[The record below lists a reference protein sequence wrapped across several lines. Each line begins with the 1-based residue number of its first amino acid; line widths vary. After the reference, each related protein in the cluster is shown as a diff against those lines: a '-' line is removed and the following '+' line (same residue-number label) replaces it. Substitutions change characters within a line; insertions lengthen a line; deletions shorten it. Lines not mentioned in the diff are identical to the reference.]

1 MEKNISR
8 RQALQTT
15 ASLIGAG
22 FTLSSFMQHHKKD
35 GFQIGACDWSINSIN
50 KPESGEMGAKL
61 GLDGVQVNLG
71 NVANNMHLRNP
82 KIQHEYLSNFKKN
95 NIKFS
100 GLAIGELNNIPYKS
114 DNRTD
119 EWVSNSLDVAKV
131 LGVKTILLAFF
142 GNNDLKNDE
151 TGTRTVIEKFK
162 KVMPKAEQ
170 MGLTFGIESW
180 LSAKEHLYIINEVKS
195 PNLKVYYDVANSNH
209 MGYNI
214 YQEIRELGKQNMICE
229 FHAKENDFL
238 LGSGRIDF
246 QEVKKCMNEIG
257 YKGWIQMEGA
267 VPTGKPMFD
276 SYIENRKFMKSVFTT

>member
-1 MEKNISR
+1 MENIISR

-22 FTLSSFMQHHKKD
+22 LSFPSFIQNYKKE
-35 GFQIGACDWSINSIN
+35 GFQIGACDWSINSID
-50 KPESGEMGAKL
+50 KPESGEMGANL

-71 NVANNMHLRNP
+71 NIANNMHLRDP
-82 KIQHEYLSNFKKN
+82 KIQQEYLNNFKKN

-114 DNRTD
+114 DDRTD
-119 EWVSNSLDVAKV
+119 QWVSDSLDVAKV

-151 TGTRTVIEKFK
+151 VGTRIVIEKFK

-170 MGLTFGIESW
+170 MGITFGIESW

-238 LGSGRIDF
+238 LGSGRVDF
-246 QEVKKCMNEIG
+246 QEVKKCMDEIK

-267 VPTGKPMFD
+267 VPVGKPMFE
-276 SYIENRKFMKSVFTT
+276 SYIENRKFMKSLFVV

>member
-1 MEKNISR
+1 MVNIISR
-8 RQALQTT
+8 RQALQT
-15 ASLIGAG
+15 SLALVGAG
-22 FTLSSFMQHHKKD
+22 LTFSSFIQKSKNE
-35 GFQIGACDWSINSIN
+35 GFQIGACDWSIDSIN

-71 NVANNMHLRNP
+71 NLANNLHLRDP
-82 KIQHEYLSNFKKN
+82 KIQQEYLTNFKTNKM
-95 NIKFS
+95 KFS
-100 GLAIGELNNIPYKS
+100 GLGIGELNSIPYKS
-114 DNRTD
+114 DVRTD
-119 EWVSNSLDVAKV
+119 QWVSDSLDVAKV

-151 TGTRTVIEKFK
+151 AGTRIVIEKFK

-170 MGLTFGIESW
+170 MGISFGIESW

-214 YQEIRELGKQNMICE
+214 YQEIRELGKKNMICE

-238 LGSGRIDF
+238 LGSGRVDF
-246 QEVKKCMNEIG
+246 QEVRKCMDEIN

-267 VPTGKPMFD
+267 VPVGKPMFD
-276 SYIENRKFMKSVFTT
+276 SYIENRKFMKSVFI

>member
-1 MEKNISR
+1 MQNNISR
-8 RQALQTT
+8 RQALQT
-15 ASLIGAG
+15 SLALVGAG
-22 FTLSSFMQHHKKD
+22 FTFSSFIQKSKSE
-35 GFQIGACDWSINSIN
+35 GFQIGACDWSIDSIN
-50 KPESGEMGAKL
+50 KPEAADMGERL

-71 NVANNMHLRNP
+71 NLSNNMHLRDP
-82 KIQHEYLSNFKKN
+82 KIQQEYISNFKKN
-95 NIKFS
+95 KIKFS
-100 GLAIGELNNIPYKS
+100 GLAIGELNTIPYKS
-114 DNRTD
+114 DDRTD
-119 EWVSNSLDVAKV
+119 QWVSDSLDVAKI
-131 LGVKTILLAFF
+131 LGVKTVLLAFF

-151 TGTRTVIEKFK
+151 AGTQNVIQKLK

-170 MGLTFGIESW
+170 MGITLGIESW

-229 FHAKENDFL
+229 FHAKENNFL

-246 QEVKKCMNEIG
+246 QEVKKCMDEIN

-267 VPTGKPMFD
+267 VPVGKPMFE
-276 SYIENRKFMKSVFTT
+276 SYIENRKFMKSVFPV

>member
-1 MEKNISR
+1 MENIISR
-8 RQALQTT
+8 RRALQTT
-15 ASLIGAG
+15 ASLIGVG
-22 FTLSSFMQHHKKD
+22 LSFPSFIQNYKKE

-50 KPESGEMGAKL
+50 KSESGEIGANL

-71 NVANNMHLRNP
+71 NITNNMHLRDP
-82 KIQHEYLSNFKKN
+82 KIQQEYLNNFKKN

-114 DNRTD
+114 DDRTD
-119 EWVSNSLDVAKV
+119 QWVSDSLDVAKV

-151 TGTRTVIEKFK
+151 VGTRIVIEKFK

-170 MGLTFGIESW
+170 MGITFGIESW

-229 FHAKENDFL
+229 FHAKENYFL
-238 LGSGRIDF
+238 LGSGRVDF
-246 QEVKKCMNEIG
+246 QEVKKCMDEIG

-267 VPTGKPMFD
+267 VPVGKPMFE
-276 SYIENRKFMKSVFTT
+276 SYIENRKFMKSLFVV

>member
-1 MEKNISR
+1 MQNILSR
-8 RQALQTT
+8 RQALQT
-15 ASLIGAG
+15 SLALVGAG
-22 FTLSSFMQHHKKD
+22 FTFSSFIQKSKNE
-35 GFQIGACDWSINSIN
+35 GFQIGACINN
-50 KPESGEMGAKL
+50 PESGDMGAKL

-71 NVANNMHLRNP
+71 NLANNMHLRDP
-82 KIQHEYLSNFKKN
+82 KIQQVYLSNFKKN
-95 NIKFS
+95 KIKFS
-100 GLAIGELNNIPYKS
+100 GLAIGELNTIPYKS
-114 DNRTD
+114 DDRTD
-119 EWVSNSLDVAKV
+119 QWVSDSLDVAKV

-142 GNNDLKNDE
+142 ANNDLKNDE
-151 TGTRTVIEKFK
+151 AGTQNVIQKLK

-170 MGLTFGIESW
+170 MGITFGIESW

-246 QEVKKCMNEIG
+246 QEVKKCMEEIN

-267 VPTGKPMFD
+267 VPAGRPMFE
-276 SYIENRKFMKSVFTT
+276 SYIENRKFMKSVFPV

>member
-1 MEKNISR
+1 MQNILSR
-8 RQALQTT
+8 RQALQT
-15 ASLIGAG
+15 SLALVGAG
-22 FTLSSFMQHHKKD
+22 FTFSSFIQKSKNE

-50 KPESGEMGAKL
+50 NPESGDMGAKL

-71 NVANNMHLRNP
+71 NLANNMHLRDP
-82 KIQHEYLSNFKKN
+82 KIQQVYLSNFKKN
-95 NIKFS
+95 KIKFS
-100 GLAIGELNNIPYKS
+100 GLAIGELNTIPYKS
-114 DNRTD
+114 DDRTD
-119 EWVSNSLDVAKV
+119 QWVSDSLDVAKV

-142 GNNDLKNDE
+142 ANNDLKNDE
-151 TGTRTVIEKFK
+151 AGTQNVIQKLK

-170 MGLTFGIESW
+170 MGITFGIESW

-246 QEVKKCMNEIG
+246 QEVKKCMEEIN

-267 VPTGKPMFD
+267 VPAGRPMFE
-276 SYIENRKFMKSVFTT
+276 SYIENRKFMKSVFPV

>member
-1 MEKNISR
+1 MENIISR
-8 RQALQTT
+8 RQALQT
-15 ASLIGAG
+15 SLALVGAG
-22 FTLSSFMQHHKKD
+22 FTFSSFIQKSKNE

-71 NVANNMHLRNP
+71 NLDNNMHLRDP
-82 KIQHEYLSNFKKN
+82 KIQQEYIANFKKN
-95 NIKFS
+95 KIKFS

-114 DNRTD
+114 DDRTD
-119 EWVSNSLDVAKV
+119 QWVSDSLDVAKV

-142 GNNDLKNDE
+142 GNNDLKNDYA
-151 TGTRTVIEKFK
+151 GTQTVIQKLK

-170 MGLTFGIESW
+170 MGITFGIESW

-214 YQEIRELGKQNMICE
+214 YEEIRELGKQNMICE

-246 QEVKKCMNEIG
+246 QEVKKCMEEIN

-267 VPTGKPMFD
+267 VPVGRPMFE
-276 SYIENRKFMKSVFTT
+276 SYLENRKFIKSVFPV

>member
-1 MEKNISR
+1 MENNISR
-8 RQALQTT
+8 RQALQT
-15 ASLIGAG
+15 SLAMVGAG
-22 FTLSSFMQHHKKD
+22 FTFSSFIQKLKSE
-35 GFQIGACDWSINSIN
+35 GFQIGACDWSIDSIN
-50 KPESGEMGAKL
+50 KPEAADMGARL

-71 NVANNMHLRNP
+71 NLSNNMHLRDP
-82 KIQHEYLSNFKKN
+82 KIQQEYISNFKKN
-95 NIKFS
+95 KIKFS
-100 GLAIGELNNIPYKS
+100 GLAIGELNTIPYKS
-114 DNRTD
+114 DDRTD
-119 EWVSNSLDVAKV
+119 QWVSDSLDVAKI

-142 GNNDLKNDE
+142 AKNDLKNDE
-151 TGTRTVIEKFK
+151 AGTQNVIEKLK

-170 MGLTFGIESW
+170 MGITFGIESW

-209 MGYNI
+209 MGYDI

-246 QEVKKCMNEIG
+246 QEVKKCMDEIN

-267 VPTGKPMFD
+267 VPVGKPMFE
-276 SYIENRKFMKSVFTT
+276 SYLENRKFMKSVFPV

>member
-1 MEKNISR
+1 MENVISR

-15 ASLIGAG
+15 FSLIGVGLTFSA
-22 FTLSSFMQHHKKD
+22 FIEHRKRE

-71 NVANNMHLRNP
+71 NFANNMHLRDP
-82 KIQHEYLSNFKKN
+82 KIQQEYFANFKKN

-114 DNRTD
+114 DDRTD
-119 EWVSNSLDVAKV
+119 QWVSDSLDVAKL
-131 LGVKTILLAFF
+131 LGVKTVLLAFF
-142 GNNDLKNDE
+142 GSNDLKNDE
-151 TGTRTVIEKFK
+151 AGTRIVIEKFK
-162 KVMPKAEQ
+162 KVLPKAEQ
-170 MGLTFGIESW
+170 MGITFGIESW

-214 YQEIRELGKQNMICE
+214 YEEIRELGKQKMICE

-246 QEVKKCMNEIG
+246 QQVKKCMDEIG

-267 VPTGKPMFD
+267 VPTGKPMFE
-276 SYIENRKFMKSVFTT
+276 SYIENRKFMKSVFAI

>member
-1 MEKNISR
+1 
-8 RQALQTT
+8 LQKT

-22 FTLSSFMQHHKKD
+22 LTFSSFIQNAKKE
-35 GFQIGACDWSINSIN
+35 GFQIGACDWSIESIN
-50 KPESGEMGAKL
+50 KPQSGEMGAKL

-71 NVANNMHLRNP
+71 NLTNNMHLRDP
-82 KIQHEYLSNFKKN
+82 KIQQEYFTNFKQN
-95 NIKFS
+95 NIQFS

-114 DNRTD
+114 DERTD
-119 EWVSNSLDVAKV
+119 QWVSDSLEVAKV
-131 LGVKTILLAFF
+131 LGLRTILLAFF

-151 TGTRTVIEKFK
+151 AGTKIVIEKLK
-162 KVMPKAEQ
+162 KVMPKAEK
-170 MGLTFGIESW
+170 MDITFGIESW

-214 YQEIRELGKQNMICE
+214 YEEIRDLGKQNMICE
-229 FHAKENDFL
+229 FHAKENGFL

-246 QEVKKCMNEIG
+246 QEVKKCMDAIG

-267 VPTGKPMFD
+267 VPAGRPMFD
-276 SYIENRKFMKSVFTT
+276 SYIDNRKFMKSVFI